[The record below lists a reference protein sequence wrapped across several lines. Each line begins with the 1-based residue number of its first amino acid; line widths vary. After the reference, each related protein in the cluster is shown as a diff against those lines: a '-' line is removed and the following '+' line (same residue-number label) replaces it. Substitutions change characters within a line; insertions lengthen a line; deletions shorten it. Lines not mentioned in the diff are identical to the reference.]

1 MLKELCFVDNGN
13 PKDRFVGIKCTDGKK
28 PNFYFPLG
36 YNLSVDDDG
45 IRKDILLLIATLEK
59 HTDKQDSSVTDLS
72 HNIDK
77 EGFPIQSYIYIVKSF
92 LMNGYYFERNSE
104 HKISKT
110 GKINWSR
117 TIKTQKPH
125 ISGKNIVYLD
135 FVTKKN
141 AISENEIITQ
151 IHKYCVEESF
161 KKIGWL
167 FSLTCTP
174 TKPTIK
180 FDKNFFLHTINT
192 KLATTYNDGTKTL
205 FKHMLNVINYLF
217 DSDAKTSYKY
227 GTYRFE
233 YIWES
238 MIDKIFGIPNK
249 SNYFPNG
256 IWHFTDGKTKTSATL
271 RPDTIMLYEN
281 DVYVLDAKY
290 YKFGITKRSEDLP
303 ETTSINKQITYG
315 EHIDTD
321 FKLRQEHGQ
330 AMVVYN
336 AFIMPYDATDWGG
349 YKIKHTCYAT
359 STWKSADESKPYT
372 HVQGILYDIKRMMT
386 LTSSDKSKEIA
397 ELATLIK
404 EHAVEQ
410 VYSKPKVLKYLNPDK
425 LVEEHKA
432 AETLED
438 FTK

>member
-1 MLKELCFVDNGN
+1 MLKELCFVDGGSQR
-13 PKDRFVGIKCTDGKK
+13 DRFVGIKCANGEK
-28 PNFYFPLG
+28 PHFYFPLG
-36 YNLSVDDDG
+36 YNLAVDDDG

-59 HTDKQDSSVTDLS
+59 HTDKQDSSVTDLT

-77 EGFPIQSYIYIVKSF
+77 EGFPIQSYIYILKNF
-92 LMNGYYFERNSE
+92 LMNGYYFERNAE
-104 HKISKT
+104 YKISKT
-110 GKINWSR
+110 GKINWNR

-125 ISGKNIVYLD
+125 ISGKNIVYID

-141 AISENEIITQ
+141 TINENELITQ

-167 FSLTCTP
+167 FTLNS
-174 TKPTIK
+174 KPIKATIK
-180 FDKNFFLHTINT
+180 FDKKLFLHTINT
-192 KLATTYNDGTKTL
+192 KLATTYNDGNKTL

-217 DSDAKTSYKY
+217 DSNTKTSYKY

-238 MIDKIFGIPNK
+238 MIDKIFGITNK
-249 SNYFPNG
+249 GKYFPKG
-256 IWHFTDGKTKTSATL
+256 FWHFTDDTTKPSSTL
-271 RPDTIMLYEN
+271 RPDTIMLYED

-336 AFIMPYDATDWGG
+336 AFVMPYDATDWGG
-349 YKIKHTCYAT
+349 YKLNHACYAT
-359 STWKSADESKPYT
+359 STWKSSDKTKPYT
-372 HVQGILYDIKRMMT
+372 HVQGILYDIKRMML
-386 LTSSDKSKEIA
+386 LTSKDRAKEIA
-397 ELATLIK
+397 ELASLIK
-404 EHAVEQ
+404 EHAIMQ
-410 VYSKPKVLKYLNPDK
+410 LSSKPKFIKYQTPDK
-425 LVEEHKA
+425 LVEKYKA
-432 AETLED
+432 AETLKD